1 LPLTYLLHFFVD
13 CAVKKVTSVPFT
25 NLATLLL
32 FCQEFVYNLDG
43 ILILAFVGT
52 ALNVVLVAA
61 GVYFTGVDESL
72 SLLKCFILAAIMS
85 AVDPVA
91 VLAVF
96 RSAISTNYCY

>member
-1 LPLTYLLHFFVD
+1 M
-13 CAVKKVTSVPFT
+13 KKVTSVPFT